1 MEGNPP
7 PGALK
12 GRMSFQSF
20 NPSIDKLNEEATNLH
35 RQPVS
40 IPSPPDWTSV
50 AFARSKKLGFSG
62 SNSLS
67 KWRRNGTRLPLV
79 SHRRRSLSTAYHRLE
94 NDPIEKSEQE
104 DEVKSVGVE
113 AALTMLRFY
122 KREISPLLPNSCRYV
137 PTCSEYSM
145 EAYKRYGV
153 VKGTVLTAWRLCRCN
168 PFGGSGFDPPRWFD
182 EERPPEQ

>member
-1 MEGNPP
+1 MEVVVLVP
-7 PGALK
+7 A
-12 GRMSFQSF
+12 Q
-20 NPSIDKLNEEATNLH
+20 
-35 RQPVS
+35 
-40 IPSPPDWTSV
+40 TSV
-50 AFARSKKLGFSG
+50 AFAQSKKLGFSG

-79 SHRRRSLSTAYHRLE
+79 SFNFFAHVQQRRRSLSTAYHRLE

-104 DEVKSVGVE
+104 DEAKSVGVK

-122 KREISPLLPNSCRYV
+122 KREISPLLLNSCRYV